1 MHQLTLQIFSE
12 IKQNYFKETKENI
25 YYTLA
30 TLDIAGH
37 ESYTVFKHGF
47 RMMRYLQ
54 MLIFLRE
61 TPLDPYAR
69 NSWVR

>member
-37 ESYTVFKHGF
+37 ELFCFQTCFWYDEISTDAYFHTRYTIGPIRQKVMG
-47 RMMRYLQ
+47 
-54 MLIFLRE
+54 
-61 TPLDPYAR
+61 
-69 NSWVR
+69 